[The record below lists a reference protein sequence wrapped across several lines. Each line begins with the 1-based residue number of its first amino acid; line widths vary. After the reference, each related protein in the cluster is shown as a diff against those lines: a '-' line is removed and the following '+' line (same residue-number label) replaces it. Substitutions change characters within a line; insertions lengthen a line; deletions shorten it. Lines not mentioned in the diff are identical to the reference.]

1 MNYLPL
7 EEDWLKE
14 YLKKLDLY
22 KSLGLDGQ
30 RQYVL
35 RDLAH
40 VIVRPVLVSSQDG
53 VDERRLVKSKRNIS
67 SAFWNCDGLDLDN

>member
-35 RDLAH
+35 MKGDLLSLKETSLLPSG
-40 VIVRPVLVSSQDG
+40 IVMGWIWITRS
-53 VDERRLVKSKRNIS
+53 
-67 SAFWNCDGLDLDN
+67 